1 MQGANPDGDYTV
13 PVKPVPEA
21 RWREAQAHELDFW
34 RHWRSIPVY
43 RNVDLAGYWAG
54 ECRHFGLSSDF
65 FHGKRVLDVGCGPV
79 GLIHFVPEAALRI
92 RIDPLLPDY
101 REKLPLAEPGFSLAA
116 GGEALPLPDSIADV
130 AVCFNALDHMRDP
143 DRALAEL
150 ARVLQPGGTLLLMV
164 HTFPAW
170 VMPLLAVDRLHPH
183 HWTARQFAR
192 QVACHLRVVREHSER
207 RVFDV
212 PAGQRWRPANWKY
225 LAASAVLSTTYI
237 VAARDAV
244 V

>member
-1 MQGANPDGDYTV
+1 M
-13 PVKPVPEA
+13 KPVPEA

-54 ECRHFGLSSDF
+54 ECRRFGLQPDSFS
-65 FHGKRVLDVGCGPV
+65 GKCVIDVGCGPV
-79 GLIHFVPEAALRI
+79 GLIHFVPDAALRI
-92 RIDPLLPDY
+92 RVDPLLQEY
-101 REKLPLAEPGFSLAA
+101 KEKLPLTEPGYSLAA
-116 GGEALPLPDSIADV
+116 AGEDLPLPDSIADV
-130 AVCFNALDHMRDP
+130 AICFNALDHMRDP
-143 DRALAEL
+143 GRALAEL
-150 ARVLQPGGTLLLMV
+150 RRVLRPGGTLLLMV
-164 HTFPAW
+164 HTFPVW

-183 HWTARQFAR
+183 HWTARQFAS
-192 QVACHLRVVREHSER
+192 QVGGYLRVVREHSER

-212 PAGQRWRPANWKY
+212 PAGQRWQPANWKY

-237 VAARDAV
+237 VAVREPV

>member
-1 MQGANPDGDYTV
+1 M
-13 PVKPVPEA
+13 KPVPEA

-34 RHWRSIPVY
+34 QHWRSIPVY
-43 RNVDLAGYWAG
+43 RNVDLAAYWAG
-54 ECRHFGLSSDF
+54 ECRRFGLPPDF

-79 GLIHFVPEAALRI
+79 GLIHFVPGAALRI
-92 RIDPLLPDY
+92 RVDPLLTDY
-101 REKLPLAEPGFSLAA
+101 REKLPLAEPGYSLAA
-116 GGEALPLPDSIADV
+116 AGEELPLPDSVADV
-130 AVCFNALDHMRDP
+130 AICFNALDHMRDP
-143 DRALAEL
+143 GKALAEL
-150 ARVLQPGGTLLLMV
+150 HRVLRPGGTLLLMV

-183 HWTARQFAR
+183 HWTASQFAR
-192 QVACHLRVVREHSER
+192 QAAQHLRVIREHSER

-212 PAGQRWRPANWKY
+212 PGGQRWWPANWKY
-225 LAASAVLSTTYI
+225 LAAGAVLSTTYI